1 MVHALIPT
9 AVYSRHMFVWLSF
22 SQTLESVIASCEAAW
37 SFYGGIF
44 NEEDGECSK
53 ARRETTQESYGQA
66 NPTR

>member
-1 MVHALIPT
+1 
-9 AVYSRHMFVWLSF
+9 MFVWLSF
-22 SQTLESVIASCEAAW
+22 SPTLESVIAGCEAAW

-44 NEEDGECSK
+44 KEEDGECSK